1 MQIDPETGK
10 VKINRFYRESVY
22 GKKKK
27 TNPQML
33 GVLDS
38 LSVLLSTK

>member
-22 GKKKK
+22 EKKA
-27 TNPQML
+27 NPQML